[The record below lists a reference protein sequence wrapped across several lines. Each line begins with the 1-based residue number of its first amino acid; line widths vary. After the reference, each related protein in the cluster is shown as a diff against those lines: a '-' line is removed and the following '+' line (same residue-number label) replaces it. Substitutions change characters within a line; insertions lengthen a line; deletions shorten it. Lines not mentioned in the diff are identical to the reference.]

1 MEALDGM
8 CALCSPGYRI
18 TVKAFCQQ
26 SEAPLLYFFN
36 RYEEYGGIGNSYQN
50 LMLWLCF
57 PQLLTELTVFI

>member
-1 MEALDGM
+1 MEPLDGM

-26 SEAPLLYFFN
+26 SDFFN